1 MLQADPLL
9 AGGYNGVGI
18 SQGENPNK
26 DDFYQIND
34 DFYCPLCSTRFTPGG
49 LLMRGLAQKCPEPP
63 MVNLITYGA
72 PSNGI
77 FGIPNCEETTESYEL
92 CDLVREIISAGA
104 YQPWLQVTEP
114 TCPSYRYNE
123 AYMPWLQ
130 VTEPT

>member
-34 DFYCPLCSTRFTPGG
+34 DFYCPLCSTRCTPGG

-77 FGIPNCEETTESYEL
+77 SIFQSKAKHFDEM
-92 CDLVREIISAGA
+92 IIDATMIAAVSFIGK
-104 YQPWLQVTEP
+104 
-114 TCPSYRYNE
+114 
-123 AYMPWLQ
+123 
-130 VTEPT
+130 